1 MTTTMIDCPTCKRM
15 GRVTVILPTGTLT
28 TRTCGDC
35 NGQGRRYPCN
45 DPACRYCAA
54 ARAHALPLS
63 PLVDVPAGEG
73 ALAY

>member
-15 GRVTVILPTGTLT
+15 GRVTVILPTGTIT

-35 NGQGRRYPCN
+35 NGQGVRYPCN
-45 DPACRYCAA
+45 DPACRFCNAT
-54 ARAHALPLS
+54 RAGALPLT
-63 PLVDVPAGEG
+63 PLVDVPTGEG